1 MAIAVRRHPLC
12 ADRMSFSC
20 PSRPLGFG
28 LRIDV
33 QHDPRDFLPIGAFS
47 AGIEQSEVGDYMLLI
62 IAGELGST
70 GAVSATSGSGG
81 GFCMNLLS
89 GASPNM
95 TVALVDGS
103 HPEGST

>member
-1 MAIAVRRHPLC
+1 MAIAVRRQPLC

-62 IAGELGST
+62 IAGELGRYRR
-70 GAVSATSGSGG
+70 GIGDVRIGRR
-81 GFCMNLLS
+81 LLHGIFS
-89 GASPNM
+89 
-95 TVALVDGS
+95 LV
-103 HPEGST
+103 PART